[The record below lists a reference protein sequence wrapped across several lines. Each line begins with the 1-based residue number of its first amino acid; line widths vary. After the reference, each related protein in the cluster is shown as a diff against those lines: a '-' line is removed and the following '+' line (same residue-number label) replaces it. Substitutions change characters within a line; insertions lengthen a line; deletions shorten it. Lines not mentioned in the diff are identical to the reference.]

1 MDNREMVTADRI
13 KQAVAAV
20 KTARPAYDEMLR
32 FYERLFLAQ
41 EAAKEKLTI
50 APIEVSQELLSV
62 KREEGFPVLNKAEF
76 AIDLE
81 ESVVLLREICGFG
94 AEANEALAEA
104 SPKIV
109 QALDKDVLDADAL
122 FSKILIDDETY
133 FDEVSKTLDVDKAIL
148 AFLGYS
154 SIRPSLTLCAEQ
166 IVTHLDKEKPWK
178 RGYCPVCGSPPG
190 LSVLREEAARSL
202 VCGFCSHEWK
212 TSRIY
217 CPFCDNRDHKTLN
230 YFFSEEEKGYRV
242 DVCDQCKK
250 YVKTVDTREVG
261 HPFYPLLEQ
270 VSTLHLDF
278 LAQKQGLE
286 SGIPI
291 WLQI

>member
-1 MDNREMVTADRI
+1 MDDRKMVTADRI
-13 KQAVAAV
+13 KQAVSAV
-20 KTARPAYDEMLR
+20 KAARPAYEEMLR

-41 EAAKEKLTI
+41 EAARERLTI
-50 APIEVSQELLSV
+50 PPIEISQELLSV
-62 KREEGFPVLNKAEF
+62 KREEGFPIINKAEF
-76 AIDLE
+76 SIDFE
-81 ESVVLLREICGFG
+81 GSVALMREICQLTG
-94 AEANEALAEA
+94 EANEALAEA

-109 QALDKDVLDADAL
+109 TALDKNTLDADAL

-133 FDEVSKTLDVDKAIL
+133 FDEVSKALDVDKTIL

-154 SIRPSLTLCAEQ
+154 SMRPSLTLCAEQ
-166 IVTHLDKEKPWK
+166 IATHLDKEKPWK

-190 LSVLREEAARSL
+190 LSVLREEGARSL

-212 TSRIY
+212 TARIY

-250 YVKTVDTREVG
+250 YVKTVDTRETE
-261 HPFYPLLEQ
+261 HPFYPLVEQ

-278 LAQKQGLE
+278 LAQEQGLE
-286 SGIPI
+286 SGNPI